1 MVLKKERV
9 IIGRKD
15 KADFPQLELKGIDVK
30 IDSGAYT
37 SSFHGHHIEQFTQN
51 GKEKVKCSFLDP
63 DHPMYHE
70 KEFVFDI
77 FKIRRVKSSNGQ
89 VEERISIK
97 TEITL
102 FGNNYPIELTLT
114 ERTDMRYPVL
124 LGRKFISKKFFIDTS
139 RKNLS
144 FAGHF
149 ITARINQESKLK

>member
-1 MVLKKERV
+1 MKKERI
-9 IIGRKD
+9 IIGRRD
-15 KADFPQLELKGIDVK
+15 KADFPQLELEGIDVK

-37 SSFHGHHIEQFTQN
+37 SSFHCHQIQQFTQN
-51 GKEKVKCSFLDP
+51 GKERVKCFFLDP
-63 DHPMYHE
+63 EHHLYHE
-70 KEFVFDI
+70 KELVFDVH
-77 FKIRRVKSSNGQ
+77 KIRRVKSSNGQ

-97 TEITL
+97 TEIEL

-149 ITARINQESKLK
+149 FKAKITQESKLK

>member
-1 MVLKKERV
+1 MERIV
-9 IIGRKD
+9 IGRKD
-15 KADFPQLELKGIDVK
+15 KADFSQLELKEIDVK

-37 SSFHGHHIEQFTQN
+37 SSFHCHQIEQFAEN
-51 GKEKVKCSFLDP
+51 GKEKVKCSILDP
-63 DHPMYHE
+63 KHPQYHE
-70 KEFVFDI
+70 KEFVFDV

-102 FGNNYPIELTLT
+102 FEKEYPIELTLT
-114 ERTDMRYPVL
+114 ERTDMKHPVL

-144 FAGHF
+144 FAGRF
-149 ITARINQESKLK
+149 ITAKLNQESKLK

>member
-1 MVLKKERV
+1 MERIV
-9 IIGRKD
+9 IGRKD
-15 KADFPQLELKGIDVK
+15 KADFPQLELQGIDVK

-37 SSFHGHHIEQFTQN
+37 SSFHCHQIEQFEEN
-51 GKEKVKCSFLDP
+51 GNLKVKCSFLDP
-63 DHPMYHE
+63 DHPNYHE
-70 KEFVFDI
+70 KVFVFDV

-97 TEITL
+97 TGITL
-102 FGNNYPIELTLT
+102 FEKEYPIELTLT
-114 ERTDMRYPVL
+114 ERTDMKHPVL

-149 ITARINQESKLK
+149 ITAKLNQESKLK

>member
-1 MVLKKERV
+1 MEKI

-15 KADFPQLELKGIDVK
+15 KADFPRLELGCIDVK

-37 SSFHGHHIEQFTQN
+37 SSFHCHHIEQFEEN
-51 GKEKVKCSFLDP
+51 DREKVRCSFLDP
-63 DHPMYHE
+63 EHSQYHE
-70 KEFVFDI
+70 KEFVFDV

-102 FGNNYPIELTLT
+102 FEKEFPIELTLT
-114 ERTDMRYPVL
+114 ERTDMKHPVL
-124 LGRKFISKKFFIDTS
+124 LGRKFTSKKFFIDTS

-149 ITARINQESKLK
+149 LKAKINQESKLK

>member
-1 MVLKKERV
+1 MERI

-15 KADFPQLELKGIDVK
+15 KADFPHFGLKEIDVK

-37 SSFHGHHIEQFTQN
+37 SSFHCHQIEQFKQN
-51 GKEKVKCSFLDP
+51 GIEKVRCSFLDP

-102 FGNNYPIELTLT
+102 FEKEFPIELTLT
-114 ERTDMRYPVL
+114 ERTDMRHPVL

-139 RKNLS
+139 QKNLS
-144 FAGHF
+144 FAGRF
-149 ITARINQESKLK
+149 LKAKINQESKLK